1 MSNFNKKILIVD
13 GYNVLRS
20 SGFYDPTDDWTDEW
34 YNHAREAL
42 LNDVSSQYDHTV
54 VIVYDAAKRPSH
66 KKIVS
71 FEKIQI
77 NKINTIFTPTNV
89 SADSQIEKLAYE
101 AIDQGYKVTIATSDN
116 IIRNTT
122 SNKHITH
129 ISAVNFCEAIDES
142 VSGQTSYIKNDER
155 EHQTY
160 LDKKTL
166 TKLENLQ
173 KLLKASSKMQIS

>member
-1 MSNFNKKILIVD
+1 MSNLAKKILIVD

-42 LNDVSSQYDHTV
+42 LNDISAQYNYTV

-66 KKIVS
+66 KKMTKLESIN
-71 FEKIQI
+71 I
-77 NKINTIFTPTNV
+77 NKINTIFTPTGV

-101 AIDQGYKVTIATSDN
+101 AINQGFKVTIATSDN

-122 SNKHITH
+122 SNKRITH
-129 ISAVNFCEAIDES
+129 ISAVNFCEHLQNDKITEKISHTNQKNSSNAKIIDTLDEE
-142 VSGQTSYIKNDER
+142 TIKKLKNI
-155 EHQTY
+155 
-160 LDKKTL
+160 
-166 TKLENLQ
+166 TKFPPKQ
-173 KLLKASSKMQIS
+173 